1 MFSIISP
8 GLDSALFTL
17 YTLYI
22 TTCDQLQILQ
32 WNQMQI
38 QAVIFQQCNVYQLR
52 QHCIVYGLYIQILH
66 TAYAGKAICYMQY
79 FLMSRFHKKENCCVW
94 IFHSN
99 CFIWKQAHTLQL
111 QLPQTRFKQN
121 IHTQTHTHTHP
132 LNPSGQTSWVW
143 FCMLFCCTFFITQA
157 K

>member
-38 QAVIFQQCNVYQLR
+38 QAAIFQQCNAYQLR

-66 TAYAGKAICYMQY
+66 TAYASKAICYMQY
-79 FLMSRFHKKENCCVW
+79 A
-94 IFHSN
+94 IFSHVK
-99 CFIWKQAHTLQL
+99 I
-111 QLPQTRFKQN
+111 P
-121 IHTQTHTHTHP
+121 
-132 LNPSGQTSWVW
+132 
-143 FCMLFCCTFFITQA
+143 
-157 K
+157 